1 VTAMRPY
8 AFAILAS
15 SCLLGGAAF
24 ADDPSLEGKATA
36 TFQGTPLGLVV
47 EQLQR
52 QTETNIILAPG
63 VNSGAS
69 VNLRVT
75 DVELKDVLGKLQSRL
90 KLERT
95 AWAGAWVLHPKG
107 YKLPEAGK
115 PKGKGSRAL
124 DLPMTV
130 NYSRSP
136 VSTVAARVQARTKVP
151 VSIPARVRLR
161 LKRSGVTATL
171 RLYRVPARNVLDHVA
186 LQGGLSWRLEKGRV
200 TLVARKGA
208 AAPEG
213 PKTDLTMSTK
223 GEADVDRL
231 VARLSSASVPS
242 REAAVRELILVG
254 KPCLEKVGAVLTK
267 TGDAKPTDS
276 ACQAALAVLAEI
288 GDPSQHKAALHVFM
302 DKTRATPI
310 RIAAGDTLGAM
321 GAEKATGDLIEA
333 LNDTES
339 LLRAESARRAL
350 VMIGKPAMGPL
361 LERYRVEIKRKKPT
375 WGVIYRGLFVMG
387 EVGTKEGK
395 EELQR
400 ALKRTGR
407 DPRSK
412 SIRHHA
418 AIGLGMS
425 NDSKMIPALVTA
437 LEEENDF
444 LIAKYITRSLTW
456 LTNEKFPPDA
466 VAWRAW
472 WDGPGKR
479 KFASDES
486 ADELLKRIAGGEIE
500 LEKNDKG
507 TARLDET
514 TEARIKRLIG
524 QLANK
529 DATKARAA
537 ENDLLAMGKAA
548 LPALRKASGG
558 EGPAAKRAAALVL
571 KIEAADEE

>member
-1 VTAMRPY
+1 VTAMRPF

-15 SCLLGGAAF
+15 SCLLGSAAF
-24 ADDPSLEGKATA
+24 ADDPSLKGKATA

-52 QTETNIILAPG
+52 QTETNIVLAPG

-69 VNLRVT
+69 VNLRVS
-75 DVELKDVLGKLQSRL
+75 DVELKDVLAKLQKAH
-90 KLERT
+90 KLERS

-107 YKLPEAGK
+107 YKLPEVGA

-124 DLPMTV
+124 ELPMTV
-130 NYSRSP
+130 NYERSP
-136 VSTVAARVQARTKVP
+136 ISTVAKRVSERTKVP
-151 VSIPARVRLR
+151 VSIPARVRIR
-161 LKRSGVTATL
+161 LKRSGISATL
-171 RLYRVPARNVLDHVA
+171 RLYSVPARCLLDHVA
-186 LQGGLSWRLEKGRV
+186 LQAGLAWRLEKGRV
-200 TLVARKGA
+200 TFVARA
-208 AAPEG
+208 NAPEVA
-213 PKTDLTMSTK
+213 PKTDLTMDPK
-223 GEADVDRL
+223 GERDVDRL
-231 VARLSSASVPS
+231 VARLSSNSVPS

-254 KPCLEKVGAVLTK
+254 KPCLEKVAAALSQA
-267 TGDAKPTDS
+267 GDAKLTDS
-276 ACQAALAVLAEI
+276 ACQAALNVMAEI
-288 GDPSQHKAALHVFM
+288 GDPAKYEAALGVFK
-302 DKTRATPI
+302 DGDRAIPV
-310 RIAAGDTLGAM
+310 RIAAGDTLGAI
-321 GAEKATGDLIEA
+321 GAEKAISDLIEA

-350 VMIGKPAMGPL
+350 VLIGEPSMGPL
-361 LERYRVEIKRKKPT
+361 LDRYRVEIKRKKPT

-387 EVGTKEGK
+387 EVGTKPAK

-425 NDSKMIPALVTA
+425 NDSKMIPALVKA
-437 LEEENDF
+437 LEDENDF

-456 LTNEKFPPDA
+456 LTEETFPPDA

-486 ADELLKRIAGGEIE
+486 ADELLKRIAGGPIE

-514 TEARIKRLIG
+514 TEARVKRLIA
-524 QLANK
+524 QLSDK
-529 DATKARAA
+529 SATKIRSA
-537 ENDLLAMGKAA
+537 ENDLFAMGKAA

-558 EGPAAKRAAALVL
+558 EGAAAKRAAALVIR
-571 KIEAADEE
+571 IEAATEE

>member
-1 VTAMRPY
+1 MTAMRPY
-8 AFAILAS
+8 AFAVLAS
-15 SCLLGGAAF
+15 SCLLGSAAF

-36 TFQGTPLGLVV
+36 TFQGTPLNLVV

-52 QTETNIILAPG
+52 QTETNIVLAPG
-63 VNSGAS
+63 VNGGAS

-75 DVELKDVLGKLQSRL
+75 DVELKDVLSKLQSAH

-95 AWAGAWVLHPKG
+95 AWAGAWVLHRKG
-107 YKLPEAGK
+107 YALPKFEA

-124 DLPMTV
+124 DLPMSV
-130 NYSRSP
+130 NYSSSP

-161 LKRSGVTATL
+161 LKRSGITANL
-171 RLYRVPARNVLDHVA
+171 RLYRVPARHVLDHVA
-186 LQGGLSWRLEKGRV
+186 LQAGLAWRLEKGRV
-200 TLVARKGA
+200 SLVARA
-208 AAPEG
+208 DAPAVA
-213 PKTDLTMSTK
+213 PKTDLTMDTK
-223 GEADVDRL
+223 GKADVDRL
-231 VARLSSASVPS
+231 VARLSSPSVPS

-254 KPCLEKVGAVLTK
+254 KPCLEKVAAALTEGGEGK
-267 TGDAKPTDS
+267 LTDS
-276 ACQAALAVLAEI
+276 ACQAALAVMAEI
-288 GDPSQHKAALHVFM
+288 GDPSHYKAALAVFQ
-302 DKTRATPI
+302 DKGRATPV
-310 RIAAGDTLGAM
+310 RIAAGDTLGAI
-321 GAEKATGDLIEA
+321 GAKEAVKDLIEA

-350 VMIGKPAMGPL
+350 VMIGEPAMAPL
-361 LERYRVEIKRKKPT
+361 LERYRVEMKRKKPA

-387 EVGTKEGK
+387 EVGTKESK

-400 ALKRTGR
+400 ALKKAGR
-407 DPRSK
+407 NARSK

-456 LTNEKFPPDA
+456 LTEEKFPPDA

-486 ADELLKRIAGGEIE
+486 ADDLLKRIAGGTIE
-500 LEKNDKG
+500 LEKTDKG
-507 TARLDET
+507 TARIDET
-514 TEARIKRLIG
+514 TEARVKRLIG
-524 QLANK
+524 QLSHESP
-529 DATKARAA
+529 TKVRAA
-537 ENDLLAMGKAA
+537 ENDLFAMGKTA

-558 EGPAAKRAAALVL
+558 EGAAAKRAAALVI
-571 KIEAADEE
+571 KIEGAEQE